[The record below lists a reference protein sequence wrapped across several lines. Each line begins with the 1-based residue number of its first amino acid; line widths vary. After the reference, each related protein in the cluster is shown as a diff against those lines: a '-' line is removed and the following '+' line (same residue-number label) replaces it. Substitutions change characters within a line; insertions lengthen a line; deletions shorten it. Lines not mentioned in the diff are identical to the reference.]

1 MRCWYTRWQLSNA
14 LDRGELS
21 SRMARGHAA
30 RCASCREFGDDLAA
44 LHARLSR
51 DSHTA
56 APPRP
61 VVRRARARWL
71 VAGPLAVGGAAA
83 ITLAIAARRGPDP
96 IASPPAPVAPSEV
109 LAHVQGLAEGVTR
122 LFAHTP
128 LESEL
133 DNLVDDGK
141 RGLDAVLATGGLDR

>member
-30 RCASCREFGDDLAA
+30 RCASCRAFGDELAA

-51 DSHTA
+51 DADTA

-61 VVRRARARWL
+61 AVRRSRSRWL
-71 VAGPLAVGGAAA
+71 VAGPLAAGAAA
-83 ITLAIAARRGPDP
+83 AIAIAIGASRGPDP
-96 IASPPAPVAPSEV
+96 IVPPSAPVQTAEA
-109 LAHVQGLAEGVTR
+109 LARIQILADRVSQ
-122 LFAHTP
+122 LFARTP

-141 RGLDAVLATGGLDR
+141 RGLDAVLATGGL

>member
-1 MRCWYTRWQLSNA
+1 MRCWYTRWQLSSA

-30 RCASCREFGDDLAA
+30 RCASCRAFGDDLAA

-61 VVRRARARWL
+61 VRASSRWL
-71 VAGPLAVGGAAA
+71 WAGPLAAGAAA
-83 ITLAIAARRGPDP
+83 AIALAVSASHGPDP
-96 IASPPAPVAPSEV
+96 VEDQPPVPSDAALV
-109 LAHVQGLAEGVTR
+109 RIRGLADRVSQ
-122 LFAHTP
+122 LVAHTP

-141 RGLDAVLATGGLDR
+141 RGLDAVLATGGL